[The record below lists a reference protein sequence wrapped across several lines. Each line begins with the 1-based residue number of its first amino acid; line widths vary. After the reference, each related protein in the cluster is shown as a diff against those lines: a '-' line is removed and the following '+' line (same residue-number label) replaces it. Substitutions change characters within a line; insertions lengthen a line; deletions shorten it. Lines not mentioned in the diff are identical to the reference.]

1 MLWESGGG
9 QNISKVSGGII
20 WKSRITLT
28 ARNTSSLVID
38 SLCDQAGKEDI
49 AVVGL
54 YCDFLAQ
61 EEQTT
66 TNIMGA
72 ILKQLVG
79 RGGIPDYLREAFQ
92 KAQREFGGRG
102 LRLGNLMEMLKIAIT
117 SLPKAFICL
126 DALDECLPKHLP
138 ELLKFLGDIVRECP
152 RTRIFLT
159 GRPHVRE
166 DIQRYF
172 SRVVVI
178 PISPN
183 TDDIRNYVEMRLDSD
198 TEPEAMN
205 KDLRVD
211 IVRIIL
217 EKISDM

>member
-1 MLWESGGG
+1 M
-9 QNISKVSGGII
+9 
-20 WKSRITLT
+20 
-28 ARNTSSLVID
+28 ID

-54 YCDFLAQ
+54 YCDFLTQ
-61 EEQTT
+61 QEQTT

-92 KAQREFGGRG
+92 KAQKEFGGRG
-102 LRLGNLMEMLKIAIT
+102 LRLANLIRMLKIAIA

-138 ELLKFLGDIVRECP
+138 ELFKSLEDIVWECP

-159 GRPHVRE
+159 GRPHVKE

-172 SRVVVI
+172 SQAVEI

-198 TEPEAMN
+198 TESEAMN
-205 KDLRVD
+205 KELRTD

>member
-1 MLWESGGG
+1 MLRESRGG

-92 KAQREFGGRG
+92 KRQKEFGGRK
-102 LRLGNLMEMLKIAIT
+102 LRLPDLVGMLKIAID

-138 ELLKFLGDIVRECP
+138 ELLKLLGDIVQECP
-152 RTRIFLT
+152 KTRIFLT
-159 GRPHVRE
+159 GRPHVGE
-166 DIQRYF
+166 DIQRHF

-178 PISPN
+178 PISPK
-183 TDDIRNYVEMRLDSD
+183 TDDIRNYVEMRLDRD

-205 KDLRVD
+205 KNLRVD

>member
-1 MLWESGGG
+1 M
-9 QNISKVSGGII
+9 
-20 WKSRITLT
+20 
-28 ARNTSSLVID
+28 ID

-49 AVVGL
+49 AAVGL
-54 YCDFLAQ
+54 YFDFLAQ
-61 EEQTT
+61 QEQTI

-92 KAQREFGGRG
+92 KRQKEFGGRK
-102 LRLGNLMEMLKIAIT
+102 LRLPDLVGMLKIVIA

-138 ELLKFLGDIVRECP
+138 ELLKSLGDIVQECP

-159 GRPHVRE
+159 GRPHVGE
-166 DIQRYF
+166 DIQRCF
-172 SRVVVI
+172 SKVVEI

-183 TDDIRNYVEMRLDSD
+183 TDDIRNYVEMRLAGD
-198 TEPEAMN
+198 TESEAMN
-205 KDLRVD
+205 KELRAD

-217 EKISDM
+217 EKTSDM